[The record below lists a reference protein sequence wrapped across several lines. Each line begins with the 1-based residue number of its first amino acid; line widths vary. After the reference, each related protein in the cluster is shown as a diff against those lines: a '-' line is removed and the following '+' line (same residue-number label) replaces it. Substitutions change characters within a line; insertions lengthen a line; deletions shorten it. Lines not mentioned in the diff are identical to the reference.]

1 MTKRKGNRKSHTF
14 SADSSVF
21 WCWFSS
27 WAGPF
32 NSMRQD
38 KLRVESLRAFSFH
51 LTKSTFPRVKIF
63 TMLNNWEIS
72 FRHIYIQYS
81 NHSKSHKLFNSSF
94 FFASSVFVSFR
105 RWRQLKNY
113 IARHTRTEGEREE
126 KTFVFQTFS
135 LCFYLL
141 VPLPISFLSAS
152 PSLTNKSLLK

>member
-81 NHSKSHKLFNSSF
+81 NHSKSHKLFNSSS

-113 IARHTRTEGEREE
+113 IAKHTRTEGERERRRR
-126 KTFVFQTFS
+126 KNFRFPNF
-135 LCFYLL
+135 F
-141 VPLPISFLSAS
+141 PLFLSSSSAS
-152 PSLTNKSLLK
+152 DFFLVCFAFAYQ